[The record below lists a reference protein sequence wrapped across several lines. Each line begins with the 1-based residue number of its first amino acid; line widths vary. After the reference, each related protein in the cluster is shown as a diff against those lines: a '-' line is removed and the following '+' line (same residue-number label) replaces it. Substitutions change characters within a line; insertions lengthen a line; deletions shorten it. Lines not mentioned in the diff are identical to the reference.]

1 MKRLSH
7 LTIALF
13 AALVASSA
21 AMAQDNTTAA
31 GAKNDDLRD
40 LDLLVVTGAQLD
52 ANTKRW
58 ADDVAAASETGHNN
72 DVTAF
77 ETIVVTGATLS
88 GDTQRWY

>member
-1 MKRLSH
+1 MKRFSQLV
-7 LTIALF
+7 LALC
-13 AALVASSA
+13 AALAMSSA
-21 AMAQDNTTAA
+21 FAQDNTTATS
-31 GAKNDDLRD
+31 AKNDDLRD

-88 GDTQRWY
+88 GDTQRWH